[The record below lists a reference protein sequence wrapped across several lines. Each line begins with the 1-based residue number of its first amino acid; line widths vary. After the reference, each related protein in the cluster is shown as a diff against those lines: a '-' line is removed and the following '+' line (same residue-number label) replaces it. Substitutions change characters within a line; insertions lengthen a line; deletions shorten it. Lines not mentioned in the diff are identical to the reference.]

1 MFNKEITMKAAV
13 CREFGK
19 PLTIEEL
26 ELDPPGKN
34 EVKVKVAATA
44 VCHSDI
50 HAVRGEIVFDP
61 LPLVAGHES
70 AGYVEEIG
78 AGVTSVKLSD
88 PVVVSLV
95 KSCGACLN
103 CRKGLPHLCLTKDA
117 PESVSPLHNAAGERF
132 SRMAN
137 YAGFAE
143 YVTVDKSQ
151 VVVVPEDMPLD
162 RAALLSCGFTTG
174 FGAVVKRAEV
184 KPMSSVVVI
193 GSGGVGLSA
202 LQGATLV
209 GAFPIIAV
217 DVSDSKLE
225 AARLFGASHTV
236 NASQEDVVAAVQG
249 LTNGRGADY
258 VFVSVGSIKAM
269 QQGFQMSAP
278 RGMTVIL
285 GLPPLADSTMSFSV
299 FDLVMQSERT
309 ITGGFMGAINLQVD
323 IPQLVALYQSGRLK
337 LDELITARYP
347 LEKIN
352 EAIESVEK
360 GEALRNVI
368 VI

>member
-1 MFNKEITMKAAV
+1 MKAAV
-13 CREFGK
+13 CRELGK
-19 PLTIEEL
+19 PLTIEDL
-26 ELDPPGKN
+26 ELDPPKGN

-50 HAVRGEIVFDP
+50 HCVRGEIVFDP
-61 LPLVAGHES
+61 LPVVAGHES
-70 AGYVEEIG
+70 AGTVAEIG
-78 AGVTSVKLSD
+78 KGVSSVKPGD

-95 KSCGACLN
+95 KSCGECLN
-103 CRKGLPHLCLTKDA
+103 CKKGYPHLCLTKDE
-117 PESVSPLHNAAGERF
+117 PEGISPLHNAKGERF

-151 VVVVPEDMPLD
+151 VVIIPDDMPFD

-193 GSGGVGLSA
+193 GAGGVGLSA
-202 LQGATLV
+202 LQGADLV

-217 DVSDSKLE
+217 DVSGGKLE
-225 AARLFGASHTV
+225 AARRFGASHTI
-236 NASQEDVVAAVQG
+236 NAKQEDVVAGVQS
-249 LTNGRGADY
+249 LTNDLGADY
-258 VFVSVGSIKAM
+258 VFVSVGSIEAM

-299 FDLVMQSERT
+299 FEMVMQSEKV

-323 IPQLVALYQSGRLK
+323 IPQLVALYQAGRLK
-337 LDELITARYP
+337 LDEMITERYP

-352 EAIESVEK
+352 EAIEAVER
-360 GEALRNVI
+360 GEVLRNVI
-368 VI
+368 VF